1 MENKLRLKQRY
12 EGESKINK
20 HAQIERRERRMRNNN
35 RNRERHV
42 ERDRKK
48 IDSEIYRHIK
58 ICVRERSQ

>member
-35 RNRERHV
+35 RNRET
-42 ERDRKK
+42 
-48 IDSEIYRHIK
+48 
-58 ICVRERSQ
+58 CRERQKED